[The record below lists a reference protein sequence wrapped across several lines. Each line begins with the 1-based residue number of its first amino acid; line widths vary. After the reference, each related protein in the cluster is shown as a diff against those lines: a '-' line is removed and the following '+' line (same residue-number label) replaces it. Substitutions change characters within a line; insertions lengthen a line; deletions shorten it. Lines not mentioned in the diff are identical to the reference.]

1 MQALYTIYE
10 IISMLTNV
18 LVMLIIIQ
26 FIIGLLFAF
35 NVVNSSNEF
44 LSGFY
49 MAINRLLDPL
59 LRPIRNIM
67 PSTGAI
73 DFSPL
78 VLIILLNIVL
88 IVLGGVI
95 RGM

>member
-10 IISMLTNV
+10 IIAMLTNV

-35 NVVNSSNEF
+35 NVVNNSNEF
-44 LSGFY
+44 LSSFY
-49 MAINRLLDPL
+49 SAINRLLDPI

-78 VLIILLNIVL
+78 VLIILLNVVL
-88 IVLGGVI
+88 IVLSGVI
-95 RGM
+95 RGL

>member
-1 MQALYTIYE
+1 MQVLFVLYE

-35 NVVNSSNEF
+35 NVVNTSNQF
-44 LSGFY
+44 LMSFY
-49 MAINRLLDPL
+49 DAINRLLEPVY
-59 LRPIRNIM
+59 RPIRRIL
-67 PSTGAI
+67 PATGAI
-73 DFSPL
+73 DFAPL

-88 IVLGGVI
+88 IVLNGIMVA
-95 RGM
+95 